1 MSASGNLQLGSGCCI
16 QGLGWGGLLT
26 GTSLCLSQLSSPSWA
41 LWVTACRPQSLTQL
55 QERGWARATGH
66 DQPPFPQGRSC

>member
-1 MSASGNLQLGSGCCI
+1 MSASRNLQLGSNCCI

-26 GTSLCLSQLSSPSWA
+26 GTALCLSQVSSPSWV
-41 LWVTACRPQSLTQL
+41 LWVTACPPQSLTQL
-55 QERGWARATGH
+55 QQRGWARAIGN